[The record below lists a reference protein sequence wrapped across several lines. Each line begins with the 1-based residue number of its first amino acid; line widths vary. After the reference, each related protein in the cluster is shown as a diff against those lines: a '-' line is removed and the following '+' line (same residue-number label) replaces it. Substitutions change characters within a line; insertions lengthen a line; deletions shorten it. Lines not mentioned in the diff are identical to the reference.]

1 MEEIDFNQYME
12 KSSFL
17 LEKYRNNLDHLR
29 KIISDIEKSFFLP
42 GEMVE
47 YFYSNKS
54 EYYTWLQT
62 QDSIISLEDAYNELV
77 GSMLDAMASPEEFNY
92 FLKDQRIPV
101 LQVIEPEEESEE
113 SKEDEELLVE
123 D

>member
-1 MEEIDFNQYME
+1 MDEINFDQYME
-12 KSSFL
+12 KSSFM

-29 KIISDIEKSFFLP
+29 KIIHNIENRFFLP
-42 GEMVE
+42 IEMVE

-77 GSMLDAMASPEEFNY
+77 GSMLDAIAAPDEFNY

-101 LQVIEPEEESEE
+101 C
-113 SKEDEELLVE
+113 K
-123 D
+123 

>member
-1 MEEIDFNQYME
+1 MEEIDFNQYIE

-29 KIISDIEKSFFLP
+29 KILRGIESSFFLP

-62 QDSIISLEDAYNELV
+62 QDSIISLEDAFSELV
-77 GSMLDAMASPEEFNY
+77 GSMLDAMAAPEEFNY

-113 SKEDEELLVE
+113 EEELNVE

>member
-29 KIISDIEKSFFLP
+29 KIIQGIESSFFLP

-62 QDSIISLEDAYNELV
+62 QDSIISLEDAFNELV

-101 LQVIEPEEESEE
+101 LQVIEPEGESEE
-113 SKEDEELLVE
+113 SSEDEELIVE

>member
-1 MEEIDFNQYME
+1 MDEINFDQYME
-12 KSSFL
+12 KSSFM

-29 KIISDIEKSFFLP
+29 KIIHNIENSFFLP
-42 GEMVE
+42 IEMVE

-77 GSMLDAMASPEEFNY
+77 GSMLDAIAAPDEFNY

-101 LQVIEPEEESEE
+101 LQVIEPEEEGDELSED
-113 SKEDEELLVE
+113 DEELTV
-123 D
+123 

>member
-1 MEEIDFNQYME
+1 MEEINFNKYME
-12 KSSFL
+12 KSSFM

-29 KIISDIEKSFFLP
+29 KIIHNIEKSFFLP
-42 GEMVE
+42 IEMVE

-77 GSMLDAMASPEEFNY
+77 GSMLDAIAAPEDFNY

-101 LQVIEPEEESEE
+101 LQVIEPEEEEGNELSED
-113 SKEDEELLVE
+113 DEELTV
-123 D
+123 

>member
-101 LQVIEPEEESEE
+101 LQVIEPDEDNEE
-113 SKEDEELLVE
+113 SKEEEELIVE